1 MEKVRFNNRED
12 RSFFV
17 LVSKRTQEYFKETGK
32 SPFADGF
39 WWGKVAV
46 ILTLMIG
53 SYTLMITEVVQGFW
67 FYTAM
72 ILMVHLMGVAFGFN
86 AAHDASHGALFRN
99 KKLNYIFLRGFD
111 IVGISGYL
119 WTIKHVKSHHKY
131 TNVAGFDADIAQQK
145 LIRLSPLTPILPH
158 HKYQRFYAPLVYG
171 NFTLFLVLIKDF
183 MMLFQSQIGA
193 EKDLKHP
200 FKEVALI
207 IGSKLFYLS
216 YAVIIPCLVLD
227 LSVGMVLLGWYLSHL
242 VAGFAAV
249 MILLPVHLVDDTIFP
264 ETNDQDVLPN
274 NWPNHQVDCTSD
286 FAVNSPLVTW
296 LCGGLNLHLAHHLC
310 PTICHVHYPKL
321 TEIIKDAAE
330 ETGLHYK
337 SNSWWEAIVSHW
349 RFLRKM
355 AKEENPYHQVLPA
368 KKAA

>member
-1 MEKVRFNNRED
+1 MEKVRFNNRRD

-17 LVSKRTQEYFKETGK
+17 TVSQRTQAYFKETGQDAYANGK
-32 SPFADGF
+32 
-39 WWGKVAV
+39 WWLKISI
-46 ILTLMIG
+46 ILGIMGG
-53 SYTLMITEVVQGFW
+53 SYALMITEVIPGFW
-67 FYTAM
+67 FFFGMTT
-72 ILMVHLMGVAFGFN
+72 LFSLMGVALGFN
-86 AAHDASHGALFRN
+86 AAHDASHSALFRN

-158 HKYQRFYAPLVYG
+158 HKYQIFYAPLIYG
-171 NFTLFLVLIKDF
+171 NFTLFLILIKDF
-183 MMLFQSQIGA
+183 MMLFATKIGN
-193 EKDLKHP
+193 EDNLKHP
-200 FKEVALI
+200 VKEVVLI
-207 IGSKLFYLS
+207 ILSKAFYLG
-216 YAVIIPCLVLD
+216 YAVGLPLLLLD
-227 LSVGMVLLGWYLSHL
+227 LSPGMILLGWYLAHL
-242 VAGFAAV
+242 IAGFAAV
-249 MILLPVHLVDDTIFP
+249 MILLPVHLVDDTVFP
-264 ETNDQDVLPN
+264 ETNEEDVLPN

-286 FAVNSPLVTW
+286 FAVNTPLVTW

-321 TEIIKDAAE
+321 TGIIKEAAE
-330 ETGLHYK
+330 EHGLHYK

-355 AKEENPYHQVLPA
+355 AKEENPYHQVLPS